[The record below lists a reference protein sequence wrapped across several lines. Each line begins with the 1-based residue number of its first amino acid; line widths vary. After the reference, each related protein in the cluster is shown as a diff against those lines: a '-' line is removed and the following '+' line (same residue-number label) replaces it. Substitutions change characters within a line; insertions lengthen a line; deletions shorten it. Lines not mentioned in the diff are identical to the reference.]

1 MQLILWTRRN
11 NVHKNYRKT
20 DPETDVVAS
29 NAGAHSKTGINYF
42 KLVTDA
48 IVYNVMQAS
57 V

>member
-48 IVYNVMQAS
+48 IVYNVMHAS